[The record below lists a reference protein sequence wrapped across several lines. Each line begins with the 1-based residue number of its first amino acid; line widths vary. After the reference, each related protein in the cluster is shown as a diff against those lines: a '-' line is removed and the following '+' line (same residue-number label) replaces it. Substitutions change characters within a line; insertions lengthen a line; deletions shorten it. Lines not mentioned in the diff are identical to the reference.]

1 MSSKFDSIDSRKN
14 GFALLGR
21 YEGIIAT
28 ALVIQTIAQIAVVL
42 ACFVVAYYFG
52 NEKQKQ
58 PRIWVDRATSCQYII
73 TDHAIIPRKDN
84 IGMNQRCG
92 WFIIPDKELP
102 NQKKLI
108 AKEN

>member
-1 MSSKFDSIDSRKN
+1 MPSNFNSVESRRN

-28 ALVIQTIAQIAVVL
+28 ALIIQTIAQIAVVL
-42 ACFVVAYYFG
+42 ACFVVAYYLS

-58 PRIWVDRATSCQYII
+58 PRIWVDRVTSCEYII
-73 TDHAIIPRKDN
+73 TDHAIIPRKYN

-92 WFIIPDKELP
+92 WLIIPDNELP
-102 NQKKLI
+102 NKKKLI
-108 AKEN
+108 AKGD